1 MRRIV
6 RPSLRWSIVLAVLL
20 SIAALPAAALADS
33 AGTSPANASAI
44 QSPANGSLGAGQSRW
59 YQFGGDG
66 ASPAGVALDYTSPT
80 DPNDVAILFN
90 VDWTTPQGQNNADWS
105 GFYRMGQGTQ
115 SGLPAGQR
123 YWFTG
128 TTSPTTYYV
137 EVVNGSAT
145 PIDYVLALTGSA
157 FPPPVFAPATTSSPP
172 AAGVPPAPS
181 APPAASPP
189 PAAPITA
196 PANTVTDR
204 SGLVLDPVI
213 TVEGEFSTVNF
224 HLDDTSP
231 NTVIV
236 SRVMMRPPPNA
247 IVDAVNPPETRE
259 EDGIV
264 WYVQQGM
271 SVGNMLSGY
280 SVRFYGSADGAVVEV
295 DWSSKTDHGALVLTV
310 SGSPTPAPFGG

>member
-181 APPAASPP
+181 APPAA
-189 PAAPITA
+189 
-196 PANTVTDR
+196 
-204 SGLVLDPVI
+204 
-213 TVEGEFSTVNF
+213 
-224 HLDDTSP
+224 
-231 NTVIV
+231 
-236 SRVMMRPPPNA
+236 
-247 IVDAVNPPETRE
+247 
-259 EDGIV
+259 
-264 WYVQQGM
+264 
-271 SVGNMLSGY
+271 
-280 SVRFYGSADGAVVEV
+280 
-295 DWSSKTDHGALVLTV
+295 
-310 SGSPTPAPFGG
+310 